1 MVTSQTHFVM
11 ISESREV
18 EGLIVV
24 KKRMADYLKDVS
36 LSPLNKE
43 TSMKFLESSM
53 VTILKDIVNFF

>member
-53 VTILKDIVNFF
+53 VTIF